1 MTTEIQCVKVSSSD
15 SIKSANFPIAD
26 VLWLITTID
35 DGVIVD
41 GNIYC
46 FAGKDTWKSLVDS
59 GKLTCDD
66 AKSPNL
72 KSADWM
78 KDLFAIF
85 QHASAGHKHLAR
97 RLAAW

>member
-1 MTTEIQCVKVSSSD
+1 M
-15 SIKSANFPIAD
+15 
-26 VLWLITTID
+26 
-35 DGVIVD
+35 IVD
-41 GNIYC
+41 GKIYC

-59 GKLTCDD
+59 GKLTGDD
-66 AKSPNL
+66 AQSPNL

-85 QHASAGHKHLAR
+85 KHVNSEHKHMAR

>member
-1 MTTEIQCVKVSSSD
+1 V
-15 SIKSANFPIAD
+15 
-26 VLWLITTID
+26 
-35 DGVIVD
+35 
-41 GNIYC
+41 YC

-59 GKLTCDD
+59 EKLSGDD
-66 AKSPNL
+66 AKNPNI

-85 QHASAGHKHLAR
+85 NSANAEHKHLAR